1 MRDGYGREIDYMRI
15 SITDRCNLRC
25 CYCMPE
31 RIESVDMKEL
41 LTYEEI
47 VSVVR
52 EAAALG
58 ITHIKLTG
66 GEPLVRR
73 GADVLVR
80 MIKDIDEIEEV
91 TLTTNGVLLEE
102 QIEGLQRAG
111 VGGINISLDTI
122 DPDKYHRITGFDRMD
137 SVMKGIEAALGS
149 GIPVKINA
157 VSLDSDDVEGLIEL
171 SKDRPIDIRF
181 IEIMPIGMGKNYP
194 GIPHDE
200 LMALVKKRYGELKP
214 DKSRHGN
221 GPAVYY
227 RIPGYTGSIG
237 FISAIHGKF
246 CDSCNRIRLTSQG
259 FMKNCLCYG
268 TGEDL
273 RKILRSGLEG
283 EVLRDELRSG
293 ISRCILSKPEAH
305 AFLQREKISEDKSM
319 SMIGG

>member
-73 GADVLVR
+73 GVDVLVR

-102 QIEGLQRAG
+102 QIEGLLRAG

-157 VSLDSDDVEGLIEL
+157 VSLDPDDVEGLIEL

-200 LMALVKKRYGELKP
+200 LIAQVKGRYGELTP

-221 GPAVYY
+221 GPAIYY
-227 RIPGYTGSIG
+227 RIPGYIGSIG

-259 FMKNCLCYG
+259 FLKNCLCYG
-268 TGEDL
+268 TGEDM

-283 EVLRDELRSG
+283 EALRDELRAG
-293 ISRCILSKPEAH
+293 IRRCILSKPEAH

>member
-73 GADVLVR
+73 GVDVLVR

-102 QIEGLQRAG
+102 QIEGLKRAG
-111 VGGINISLDTI
+111 VG
-122 DPDKYHRITGFDRMD
+122 DP
-137 SVMKGIEAALGS
+137 
-149 GIPVKINA
+149 
-157 VSLDSDDVEGLIEL
+157 
-171 SKDRPIDIRF
+171 
-181 IEIMPIGMGKNYP
+181 
-194 GIPHDE
+194 
-200 LMALVKKRYGELKP
+200 
-214 DKSRHGN
+214 
-221 GPAVYY
+221 
-227 RIPGYTGSIG
+227 
-237 FISAIHGKF
+237 
-246 CDSCNRIRLTSQG
+246 
-259 FMKNCLCYG
+259 
-268 TGEDL
+268 
-273 RKILRSGLEG
+273 
-283 EVLRDELRSG
+283 
-293 ISRCILSKPEAH
+293 
-305 AFLQREKISEDKSM
+305 
-319 SMIGG
+319 

>member
-73 GADVLVR
+73 GVDVLVR

-102 QIEGLQRAG
+102 QIEGLLRAG

-157 VSLDSDDVEGLIEL
+157 VSLDPDDVEGLIDL

-200 LMALVKKRYGELKP
+200 LIAQVKGRYGELKP

-221 GPAVYY
+221 GPAIYY
-227 RIPGYTGSIG
+227 RIPGYIGSIG

-268 TGEDL
+268 TGEDM

-283 EVLRDELRSG
+283 EVLRDELRAG
-293 ISRCILSKPEAH
+293 IRRCILSKPEAH